1 MGALM
6 LAEVTPFTVAQ
17 ACVVE
22 GAAWLNMT
30 RLPVGDHGREL
41 DDDMDC
47 LEQAVGQ
54 FDSAIDA
61 LRDFAT
67 EREVV
72 GGREVNGFWEQDIQT
87 VVLDPQADAA
97 AKQLEQLVAPVRA
110 WYQGGD
116 KPEVTQAFIE
126 QLQAL
131 LTTAY
136 ATRLS
141 FERAHNDAM
150 CEAFEACMP

>member
-1 MGALM
+1 M
-6 LAEVTPFTVAQ
+6 LAEVHPFTAAQ

-30 RLPVGDHGREL
+30 RLPVGDPGREL

-47 LEQAVGQ
+47 LEQALSQ

-67 EREVV
+67 EQEVV
-72 GGREVNGFWEQDIQT
+72 GGREVNGYWEQDIQT
-87 VVLDPQADAA
+87 VVLDAQADAA

-110 WYQGGD
+110 WYLGGD
-116 KPEVTQAFIE
+116 KPEVTQAFME
-126 QLQAL
+126 QLQSL

-136 ATRLS
+136 GTRMS
-141 FERAHNDAM
+141 FERAHNEALG
-150 CEAFEACMP
+150 EAFEACLG

>member
-6 LAEVTPFTVAQ
+6 LAEVHPFTAAQ

-30 RLPVGDHGREL
+30 RLPVGDPGREL

-47 LEQAVGQ
+47 LEQAVCQ

-61 LRDFAT
+61 LREFAT

-72 GGREVNGFWEQDIQT
+72 GGREVNGYWEQDIQT
-87 VVLDPQADAA
+87 VR
-97 AKQLEQLVAPVRA
+97 EHCC
-110 WYQGGD
+110 
-116 KPEVTQAFIE
+116 
-126 QLQAL
+126 
-131 LTTAY
+131 
-136 ATRLS
+136 LS
-141 FERAHNDAM
+141 SGWNKANLSI
-150 CEAFEACMP
+150 